1 MSVGLGIRRPIKE
14 KQFKVER
21 NKKRK
26 LQFIIDLII
35 YIYKCK
41 TNVFC
46 QCSASRDVLLSRLLI
61 FIVSCKCAVAICI
74 NDYMLRSH
82 PKKNSISFYFTTFTR
97 RKIIFLLLSTKHI
110 YTNIDGRRRASTCL
124 PLDKT
129 KKGNK
134 LPRKIPNYRNKL
146 PRLSLKYGVE
156 GHLALSVVM
165 ALTLVLFGF
174 LVS

>member
-26 LQFIIDLII
+26 LQFIMDLII

-46 QCSASRDVLLSRLLI
+46 QCSASRDGLLSRLLI

-74 NDYMLRSH
+74 NDCNMLRSH
-82 PKKNSISFYFTTFTR
+82 LKENSISFYFTTFIR

-134 LPRKIPNYRNKL
+134 LPRKNNWSL
-146 PRLSLKYGVE
+146 EPRLSIKYGVE

>member
-1 MSVGLGIRRPIKE
+1 MA
-14 KQFKVER
+14 R

-26 LQFIIDLII
+26 LQFIIDSII

-82 PKKNSISFYFTTFTR
+82 PNENSISFYFTTFIR

-134 LPRKIPNYRNKL
+134 LPRKNNWSL
-146 PRLSLKYGVE
+146 EPRLSLKYGVE
-156 GHLALSVVM
+156 GHLVLSVVM

-174 LVS
+174 LFS